1 MFQKLIQGLDMS
13 EGLTN
18 LQRYNVVSQIAQ
30 LELGHAKAKKF
41 AALNAIK
48 RPSRLSDEKKDSLFN
63 YFSENMQRVLTC
75 VSKLNKE
82 LIIQLF
88 LIPNEDKKWWEALC
102 SKTTFYK
109 RRKEM
114 VDEFI
119 FYYFSNYDN

>member
-1 MFQKLIQGLDMS
+1 MFQNLIQGFAIAD
-13 EGLTN
+13 GLTN

-30 LELGHAKAKKF
+30 LELGHAKAKRY
-41 AALNAIK
+41 AAINTIK
-48 RPSRLSDEKKDSLFN
+48 KASRLSDDKKDSLFG

-82 LIIQLF
+82 MIIQLF
-88 LIPNEDKKWWEALC
+88 ISPNQDKKWWEALC